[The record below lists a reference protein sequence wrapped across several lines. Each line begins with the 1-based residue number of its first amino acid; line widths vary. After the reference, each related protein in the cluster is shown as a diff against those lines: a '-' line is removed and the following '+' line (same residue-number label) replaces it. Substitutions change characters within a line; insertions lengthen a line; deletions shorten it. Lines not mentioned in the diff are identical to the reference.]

1 MCDLEAFPPLQSAAE
16 RQRGRSEKESTSTPF
31 RYFRMAGISPASWKQ
46 AEEKA
51 EEILRCIQPT
61 QEAEMNRWSVIEH
74 MQKLI
79 KTKTDSEVFPFG
91 SVPLKTYLPDGDIDL
106 TLFYGPNSDGN
117 LVHDVLSIIQAQENS
132 EDAKFEIKD
141 VQYINAEVQLVK
153 CLVQNIG
160 VDISFNQIGGQ
171 CKLCFLELIDRK
183 LGRDHLFKKSMI
195 LIKAWC
201 YYESRILGAP
211 YALISTY
218 ALETLVLYILHLF
231 HETLSGPLSVSFLL
245 EIHHLEHWHSCSTDQ
260 PRSDEES
267 GVYTAV
273 AAETDGDLL
282 LTKEFLKNFMDLFSV
297 SPRDRGSSSSD
308 FPEKCLNVVDPL
320 KENNNLGR
328 SVSTGNL
335 KRIRS
340 AFSYGSHKLRKIL
353 LLPHHLI
360 ADELSTFFINTLRRH
375 GRGERPDLHDAFPI
389 VSDASIHLEDA
400 NCLPNFTRVEVDASL
415 EQNIVSNKTSVS
427 RTMKENLKA
436 STSSS
441 ATDCSSV
448 TRMASWNATTRLA
461 DLAGDIDLHLRNL
474 HQAQSHLDF
483 KFTGSELPVHI
494 RRRMFIHKHLEVPVF
509 WQLANFTP
517 GSQQMSKEDMLKQCG
532 TGTCVPETQLEE
544 MDELIHFTLV
554 IIDLSTSPCCDML
567 TYHTYRE
574 RLAVGKPKVPP
585 TACKYNHEVTTSGGT
600 KLPERGSQEA
610 SPWMQVPESGG
621 EGQWRPVRVDLP
633 QFSRPS
639 VRGYCQDNGLT
650 LQEELRPEGGSLAPV
665 PLLEF
670 LPESNFAT
678 MDENTGLATSRRG
691 DRHFEEEGPIL
702 CAALDGMKLASFSE
716 YEVPAFEEQH
726 GLSPCMVAPTK
737 IIAGLGLSLGIDILA
752 SLGAT
757 GDYRTLLTSK
767 ATAIAKARSAPLK
780 ASPFVFVPGEDEH
793 ELGQTDG
800 YDFGFLHIKAINDA
814 GHDKASMFQVRVLE
828 AVDRAIDQLAR
839 LLWEAEKSV
848 NFQYYLCVNG
858 DH

>member
-16 RQRGRSEKESTSTPF
+16 RQRGRSSTSTPF
-31 RYFRMAGISPASWKQ
+31 PYRSMAGISPASWKQ

-51 EEILRCIQPT
+51 EEIIRSIQPT
-61 QEAEMNRWSVIEH
+61 QEAEMKRWSVIEH
-74 MQKLI
+74 IQKLI

-132 EDAKFEIKD
+132 EDARFEIKD

-183 LGRDHLFKKSMI
+183 LGKDHLFKKSII

-231 HETLSGPLSVSFLL
+231 HETLTGPLSVLYRFLDYFSKFDWGSYRIDL
-245 EIHHLEHWHSCSTDQ
+245 H
-260 PRSDEES
+260 
-267 GVYTAV
+267 AV

-282 LTKEFLKNFMDLFSV
+282 LTKDFLKNCMDLFSV
-297 SPRDRGSSSSD
+297 SPRDCGSSSLD

-335 KRIRS
+335 KRIRG

-353 LLPHHLI
+353 LLPRHLI
-360 ADELSTFFINTLRRH
+360 ADELSTFFINTLRRRE
-375 GRGERPDLHDAFPI
+375 RGERPDLHDAFPI

-400 NCLPNFTRVEVDASL
+400 YCLPNFTRVEVDASL

-427 RTMKENLKA
+427 ITIRENLKA
-436 STSSS
+436 STSTS
-441 ATDCSSV
+441 ATDCSLV
-448 TRMASWNATTRLA
+448 TRMASWNAKTWLA

-474 HQAQSHLDF
+474 HQAQYHLDF
-483 KFTGSELPVHI
+483 KFTESELPVHI
-494 RRRMFIHKHLEVPVF
+494 RRKMFIHRHSEVPVF
-509 WQLANFTP
+509 WQPATSTP
-517 GSQQMSKEDMLKQCG
+517 GSQQMSKEDEPKQHR
-532 TGTCVPETQLEE
+532 TGTCIPKRISLPLDISFVCWVLQ
-544 MDELIHFTLV
+544 
-554 IIDLSTSPCCDML
+554 

-574 RLAVGKPKVPP
+574 RFAVGKLKVPL
-585 TACKYNHEVTTSGGT
+585 TARKNDHEVTTSSDA

-610 SPWMQVPESGG
+610 SPWIQVLESGG
-621 EGQWRPVRVDLP
+621 EGQWRPVQVDLP
-633 QFSRPS
+633 ESSRPS
-639 VRGYCQDNGLT
+639 VRDYCQANGLT
-650 LQEELRPEGGSLAPV
+650 LQQELRPEGGSLAPV

-670 LPESNFAT
+670 LPEVWKRFSI
-678 MDENTGLATSRRG
+678 DRPQGQGSVTSSTR
-691 DRHFEEEGPIL
+691 
-702 CAALDGMKLASFSE
+702 SE
-716 YEVPAFEEQH
+716 
-726 GLSPCMVAPTK
+726 MAPTTPERPTTTFQ
-737 IIAGLGLSLGIDILA
+737 LQDECDFPPLSG
-752 SLGAT
+752 
-757 GDYRTLLTSK
+757 
-767 ATAIAKARSAPLK
+767 
-780 ASPFVFVPGEDEH
+780 
-793 ELGQTDG
+793 
-800 YDFGFLHIKAINDA
+800 
-814 GHDKASMFQVRVLE
+814 
-828 AVDRAIDQLAR
+828 
-839 LLWEAEKSV
+839 
-848 NFQYYLCVNG
+848 
-858 DH
+858 